1 MTAPISLQE
10 DYWDTFTIQD
20 NDLEYLYNH
29 LLEIETPQTPQEL
42 VRELLTERI
51 RQVKDELRS
60 QQRSGAA
67 VFAPKNHYKEG
78 QELVFPA
85 LQWQKGEVVSL
96 RPGNNPDLGDF
107 EVIEVA
113 FQNGETREYAAG
125 LEEHKLNQP
134 IEVRLDDPNLD
145 VDTVMR
151 RYGDKFSQ
159 QISDILEENPDL
171 VRIAGRW
178 FPRALLVDVNI
189 GYLNLAEAL
198 LDMEGGGPL
207 ATKAILDQIEL
218 PTDVNVKLTEFSLNL
233 AMQEDGRFDEVGPAG
248 EVLWFLR
255 RLEPE
260 SVQNVPTYLRYNPVP
275 YDRDEIEDLLAGF
288 DHMVLDEL
296 EPPEEQS
303 EGAGEEETAKT
314 TISLIYPHWRAGTL
328 PLTGPLLKIF
338 PTAIESPRVQFTFVD
353 TDSGEHFSGWVVRP
367 HHYIFGLRE
376 WYEDKG
382 LIPGSLIQISKGEE
396 PGEIMLHIG
405 KKRSSREW
413 IRTVLVGTDEAVVFA
428 MLKQLITAPY
438 EERMAISVPDVEALD
453 RIWEQNVKRRV
464 PLNQTVL
471 NVMRELAKLT
481 PQGHVHA
488 QELYAAVNIVRRCP
502 PGPILNVL
510 NTQPWAM
517 HPGDLYFRLDP
528 ELQEGPGYE

>member
-1 MTAPISLQE
+1 MIAPISLQE
-10 DYWDTFTIQD
+10 DYWDQFTLQE
-20 NDLEYLYNH
+20 NDLEFLYNH
-29 LLEIETPQTPQEL
+29 LLEIETPQTAQEL
-42 VRELLTERI
+42 IRALVAERI
-51 RQVKDELRS
+51 RQVKEELRS
-60 QQRSGAA
+60 QQRSGAS
-67 VFAPKNHYKEG
+67 VFVPKNHYKEG

-85 LQWQKGEVVSL
+85 LQWTKGKVVSV
-96 RPGNNPDLGDF
+96 RPGNNPDLPPF

-113 FQNGETREYAAG
+113 FPHNEKREFATG

-134 IEVRLDDPNLD
+134 VEVKLDDPNLD
-145 VDTVMR
+145 VDLVIR
-151 RYGDKFSQ
+151 RYGEPFSQ
-159 QISDILEENPDL
+159 ELSEILEENPDL

-189 GYLNLAEAL
+189 GHLNLAEAL
-198 LDMEGGGPL
+198 LDMESGGPL
-207 ATKAILDQIEL
+207 STKAILDQIEL
-218 PTDVNVKLTEFSLNL
+218 PTDVNLKLTEFSLNL

-260 SVQNVPTYLRYNPVP
+260 LVQNVPIYLRYN
-275 YDRDEIEDLLAGF
+275 EIQYNHEAIEELLDGF

-296 EPPEEQS
+296 EPPED
-303 EGAGEEETAKT
+303 EGDEETGEA

-328 PLTGPLLKIF
+328 PLTGRLLELF

-353 TDSGEHFSGWVVRP
+353 ADTGSRFSGWVVRP
-367 HHYIFGLRE
+367 RHYVYGLRE

-382 LIPGSLIQISKGEE
+382 LIPGSLVQLRKGDQ
-396 PGEIMLHIG
+396 PGEVILHIG

-413 IRTVLVGTDEAVVFA
+413 IRTVLVGTDDAVVFA

-438 EERMAISVPDVEALD
+438 EERMAISVPDTEALD
-453 RIWEQNVKRRV
+453 KIWEQNAKRRI
-464 PLNQTVL
+464 PLDQTVQ

-502 PGPILNVL
+502 PGPILNIL
-510 NTQPWAM
+510 STQPWVT

-528 ELQEGPGYE
+528 ELQEGSGYE

>member
-10 DYWDTFTIQD
+10 DYWDNFSLQED
-20 NDLEYLYNH
+20 DLEYLYNH

-42 VRELLTERI
+42 VREIAKERI
-51 RQVKDELRS
+51 RQVKEELRS

-85 LQWQKGEVVSL
+85 QQWRRGEVVSV

-107 EVIEVA
+107 EVIEVN
-113 FQNGETREYAAG
+113 FQNDEKHEYATG

-134 IEVRLDDPNLD
+134 VEVKLDDPNLN
-145 VDTVMR
+145 VDSVIG
-151 RYGDKFSQ
+151 RYGDELSQ
-159 QISDILEENPDL
+159 QLSEILEENPDL

-198 LDMEGGGPL
+198 LDMEGGGPMT
-207 ATKAILDQIEL
+207 TKAILDQIEL
-218 PTDVNVKLTEFSLNL
+218 PTDVNIKLTEFSLNL

-248 EVLWFLR
+248 EVLWYLR

-260 SVQNVPTYLRYNPVP
+260 SVQNIPIYLRYNFISYNP
-275 YDRDEIEDLLAGF
+275 DEIEDLLEGF

-296 EPPEEQS
+296 VPPEEQP
-303 EGAGEEETAKT
+303 EEPGKQGKAAVTV
-314 TISLIYPHWRAGTL
+314 SLIYPHWRAGTL
-328 PLTGPLLKIF
+328 PLTGPLLNVF

-353 TDSGEHFSGWVVRP
+353 TDTGDRFSGWVVLP
-367 HHYIFGLRE
+367 HHYIFGLRQ

-382 LIPGSLIQISKGEE
+382 LIPGSLVQISKGDQ
-396 PGEIMLHIG
+396 PGEINLHIG

-413 IRTVLVGTDEAVVFA
+413 IRTALVGTDEAVVFA

-438 EERMAISVPDVEALD
+438 EERMAISIPDVEALD
-453 RIWEQNVKRRV
+453 RIWEKSGKRHV
-464 PLNQTVL
+464 PLDQTVKKI
-471 NVMRELAKLT
+471 MRELAKLT

-488 QELYAAVNIVRRCP
+488 QELYAAVNIIRRCP
-502 PGPILNVL
+502 PGPILQVL
-510 NTQPWAM
+510 NSQPWAM

>member
-10 DYWDTFTIQD
+10 DYWDQFALQE
-20 NDLEYLYNH
+20 NDLEFLYNH

-42 VRELLTERI
+42 VKALLTERI
-51 RQVKDELRS
+51 RQAKDELRS
-60 QQRSGAA
+60 QQRSGAS
-67 VFAPKNHYKEG
+67 VFAPKNHYQAGE
-78 QELVFPA
+78 ELVFPA
-85 LQWQKGEVVSL
+85 LQWKKGKVVSV
-96 RPGNNPDLGDF
+96 RPGSNPDLPPF
-107 EVIEVA
+107 EVVEVS
-113 FQNGETREYAAG
+113 FQNGEKHEFASG

-134 IEVRLDDPNLD
+134 IEVKLDDPNLD
-145 VDTVMR
+145 VDSVMH
-151 RYGDKFSQ
+151 RYGETFSQ
-159 QISDILEENPDL
+159 ELSNILDENPDL

-189 GYLNLAEAL
+189 GHLNLAEAL

-207 ATKAILDQIEL
+207 STKAILDQIEL
-218 PTDVNVKLTEFSLNL
+218 PTDVNLKLTEFSLNL

-248 EVLWFLR
+248 EVLWYLR

-260 SVQNVPTYLRYNPVP
+260 SVQNTPIYLRYNEIS
-275 YDRDEIEDLLAGF
+275 YNRDEIEDLLESF
-288 DHMVLDEL
+288 DQMVLDEL
-296 EPPEEQS
+296 EPPEGKPENT
-303 EGAGEEETAKT
+303 GEATV
-314 TISLIYPHWRAGTL
+314 SLIYPHWRAGTL
-328 PLTGPLLKIF
+328 PLTGPLLSIF

-353 TDSGEHFSGWVVRP
+353 ADSGARFSGWVVRQ
-367 HHYIFGLRE
+367 HNYVFGLRD

-382 LIPGSLIQISKGEE
+382 LIPGSLVQLSRGDQ
-396 PGEIMLHIG
+396 PGEVALHIG
-405 KKRSSREW
+405 KKRASREW

-438 EERMAISVPDVEALD
+438 DERMAISIPSTEALD
-453 RIWEQNVKRRV
+453 KIWEQTYKRRI
-464 PLNQTVL
+464 PIDTTVL
-471 NVMRELAKLT
+471 NIMRELAKLT

-510 NTQPWAM
+510 KTQPWAT

>member
-10 DYWDTFTIQD
+10 DYWDNFALQE
-20 NDLEYLYNH
+20 NDLEFLYNH
-29 LLEIETPQTPQEL
+29 LLEIETPQTAQEL
-42 VRELLTERI
+42 VRALVTERI
-51 RQVKDELRS
+51 RQAKEELRS
-60 QQRSGAA
+60 QQRSGASIF
-67 VFAPKNHYKEG
+67 VPKNHYKEG

-85 LQWQKGEVVSL
+85 MQWRKGKVVSI
-96 RPGNNPDLGDF
+96 RPSNNPDLSPF
-107 EVIEVA
+107 EVIEVV
-113 FQNGETREYAAG
+113 FEDGDKHEFAAG

-134 IEVRLDDPNLD
+134 IEIKLDDPNLD
-145 VDTVMR
+145 VDSVMR
-151 RYGDKFSQ
+151 RYGDEFSQ
-159 QISDILEENPDL
+159 ELSEILEENPDL

-189 GYLNLAEAL
+189 GHLNLAEAL

-207 ATKAILDQIEL
+207 TTKAILDQIEL
-218 PTDVNVKLTEFSLNL
+218 PTDVNLKLTEFSLNL

-248 EVLWFLR
+248 EVQWYLR
-255 RLEPE
+255 RLEPD
-260 SVQNVPTYLRYNPVP
+260 SVQNVPIYLRYNEIQ
-275 YDRDEIEDLLAGF
+275 YDHSEVEELLETF

-296 EPPEEQS
+296 EPHEQ
-303 EGAGEEETAKT
+303 EAGKAATGEA

-328 PLTGPLLKIF
+328 PLTGPLLNIF

-353 TDSGEHFSGWVVRP
+353 VDSGARFSGWVVRP
-367 HHYIFGLRE
+367 YHYVYGLRE

-382 LIPGSLIQISKGEE
+382 LIPGSLVQLRKGDQ
-396 PGEIMLHIG
+396 PGEVILHIG
-405 KKRSSREW
+405 KKRANREW
-413 IRTVLVGTDEAVVFA
+413 IRTVLVGTDEGVVFA

-438 EERMAISVPDVEALD
+438 EERMAISIPDTEALD
-453 RIWEQNVKRRV
+453 KIWEQSAKRRT

-471 NVMRELAKLT
+471 NIMRELAKLT

-510 NTQPWAM
+510 NTQPWAT